1 MDDSELPPE
10 LFDNSQ
16 FDLHPKVDIGTE
28 TPDEKVPVTII
39 TGYLGSGKS

>member
-1 MDDSELPPE
+1 MEDELPPE

-16 FDLHPKVDIGTE
+16 FELHPKVDLETE
-28 TPDEKVPVTII
+28 IPTDKVPVTII